1 MTSVIRSSSFQPSD
15 YQEFTSQ
22 LHQRNVSEVI
32 PVEAEVVRVDVS
44 GKSFSRLTDYR
55 R

>member
-22 LHQRNVSEVI
+22 LHQRNEVI